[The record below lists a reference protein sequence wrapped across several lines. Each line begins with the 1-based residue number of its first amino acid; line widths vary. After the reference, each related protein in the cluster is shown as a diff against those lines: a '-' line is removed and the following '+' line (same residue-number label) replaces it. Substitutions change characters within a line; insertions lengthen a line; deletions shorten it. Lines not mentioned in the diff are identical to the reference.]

1 MQRAKGTLGWRM
13 PPEAIR
19 HALARVHTSYE
30 GAPSLIDWEDLIA
43 AGLIVHPQAAARR
56 MEMGNLLGIGY
67 CNGKQFHKRLS
78 VFQITREEFSTALA
92 QIEREGL

>member
-1 MQRAKGTLGWRM
+1 MENAS
-13 PPEAIR
+13 PEAIR

-67 CNGKQFHKRLS
+67 CNGKQFHKRLG